1 MSSSVSKRSSL
12 WFLAITLLSFLAAST
27 APTPLY
33 HLYQDHLQFSAATL
47 TLIFGVYALSL
58 LAALLTVG
66 SLSDY
71 LGRKPV
77 IFTAVLLNML
87 AMLLFINA
95 DSVTWLIS
103 ARVLQGFATGMATAA
118 LGAALLDTDRQQGP
132 LVNSVAPLL
141 GMAVGAMGCGL
152 LAEFAP
158 LPLQLTFWVL
168 LALFGL
174 QALYVWRLPES
185 VSAQSGALAS
195 LRPTLHVPVQARR
208 ALWRVLPINTA
219 TWALGGFYASLAPSL
234 VRTATGSTSNLIG
247 GATVAVLTVTGALMI
262 YTLRS
267 RAADKVLWIGTS
279 TLPVGVALILLA
291 VHSASLPLFFIG
303 TLVAGGGLRVRR
315 QFSRVVA
322 QCGATG
328 VAPRARRLDVCVLRA
343 QLPGV
348 LPAVVAG
355 GESDAGLWSGG
366 NDRCLRRHADLPGR
380 RCLVGADAKAHH
392 PGLQRHRSAIKNA
405 AP

>member
-1 MSSSVSKRSSL
+1 MSRSVSKRSSL

-95 DSVTWLIS
+95 DSVAWLIG

-303 TLVAGGGLRVRR
+303 TLVAGCGFGASFLGSLRSVVPLALPHERAGLMSAYYVLSYLAFCLPSLLAGNLTRA
-315 QFSRVVA
+315 FGLVA
-322 QCGATG
+322 TTDGYGAT
-328 VAPRARRLDVCVLRA
+328 LIVL
-343 QLPGV
+343 
-348 LPAVVAG
+348 AVVAL
-355 GESDAGLWSGG
+355 SALM
-366 NDRCLRRHADLPGR
+366 R
-380 RCLVGADAKAHH
+380 
-392 PGLQRHRSAIKNA
+392 QRTTEACA
-405 AP
+405 VTGQP